1 MNRQNTSTRQEYW
14 RKVIGEQTGSG
25 QNVTTFCRGK
35 GISDASFYTWRKRL
49 SEETPLKFALV
60 EAGTNGNGASGLELT
75 LTSGERL
82 QIGAGADGPTL
93 RMVLSVLRERR

>member
-1 MNRQNTSTRQEYW
+1 MNRNITSTRQEYW

-25 QNVTTFCRGK
+25 QNVTTFCRGR

-60 EAGTNGNGASGLELT
+60 EAGADGKAASGLELA

-82 QIGAGADGPTL
+82 RIASGIDASTL
-93 RMVLSVLRERR
+93 RMVLSVLREQR